1 MFCFKCGSEIP
12 EESEFCMK
20 CGIRL
25 PKNEI
30 SDFTY
35 DTTIENNVALY
46 APDELYRMFGNK
58 KIDAIKYVAHDS
70 GMSLKDAKDL
80 VDTAYKNLTNISVTT
95 KSAPSIKEKPLS
107 KHQRIKENKKNAV
120 ACCPKCGSTSLSANK
135 KGFGIGKAVVGSAI
149 IGPIGLVAGNKGA
162 KKVRITCL
170 NCGHQWKP

>member
-20 CGIRL
+20 CGTKITL
-25 PKNEI
+25 GNQKSDIEIVSENKKQTFAQKLLYGNSGATSYSEYKQKI
-30 SDFTY
+30 SDGEF
-35 DTTIENNVALY
+35 
-46 APDELYRMFGNK
+46 APTQKQKTEK
-58 KIDAIKYVAHDS
+58 QII
-70 GMSLKDAKDL
+70 
-80 VDTAYKNLTNISVTT
+80 
-95 KSAPSIKEKPLS
+95 EKPLS
-107 KHQRIKENKKNAV
+107 RHQRIKRNKKNAV